1 MKEMKDIKELVK
13 DYLAENHAWEKKAD
27 GLYHFEIY
35 VDYRDEL
42 EDSIAQEIL
51 ESDYPRDALIEK
63 LLDWY
68 HESEWDIIDDL
79 VDDFKKEVDPKLLED
94 ANIIADGNLDDGM
107 IREEFMDIVCVDYP
121 EDWALGQEFCF
132 NIIVS
137 NGDDN
142 YDFWINEHIV
152 DEDGNVDKDAEK
164 AGLVWLAKQQGYTL
178 EELVEILKSD
188 YVKEP
193 KTLLETIQQEVAN
206 GFGCEALTFCVKM
219 TLGQAIALKE
229 RMKENP
235 NGSIVLD
242 KRVECGLFDLWSGEG
257 SVLEI
262 ACEKDVEIPFENI
275 WKFYIDEKRGNR
287 YDSIHN
293 VYGTD
298 SSLWRDCL
306 KEIKA

>member
-1 MKEMKDIKELVK
+1 MKNLNELVK
-13 DYLAENHAWEKKAD
+13 DYLTENHTWCKEAD
-27 GLYHFEIY
+27 GNYHFEID
-35 VDYRDEL
+35 VDYRDEI

-51 ESDYPRDALIEK
+51 ESDSPRDTLIER
-63 LLDWY
+63 LWDWY
-68 HESEWDIIDDL
+68 QTDEWDIIDNL
-79 VDDFKKEVDPKLLED
+79 VDDFKEKVDPELLED
-94 ANIIADGNLDDGM
+94 ANIIEDGNLDDED
-107 IREEFMDIVCVDYP
+107 IRDEIMDIIYVDYP
-121 EDWALGQEFCF
+121 VDWAEDQEFCF

-142 YDFWINEHIV
+142 YDFWLNEHIV
-152 DEDGNVDKDAEK
+152 DEDGNVDQDAEK
-164 AGLVWLAKQQGYTL
+164 SGLVWLAKQQGYTL
-178 EELVEILKSD
+178 DQVVEILKD
-188 YVKEP
+188 GDIEKP
-193 KTLLETIQQEVAN
+193 KTFLETVLQEVVN
-206 GFGCEALTFCVKM
+206 GYGCEALTFCVKM

-229 RMKENP
+229 QMESNP

-242 KRVECGLFDLWSGEG
+242 KGVECGLFDPWEGGG

-275 WKFYIDEKRGNR
+275 WKFYIDERRSSR

-306 KEIKA
+306 KEIKD

>member
-1 MKEMKDIKELVK
+1 MKTLNELVK
-13 DYLAENHAWEKKAD
+13 DYLAEHHAWEKKDD
-27 GLYHFEIY
+27 GFYHFDIY
-35 VDYRDEL
+35 VDYRDEI
-42 EDSIAQEIL
+42 EDSTAQEIL
-51 ESDYPRDALIEK
+51 ESNFPRDALVER
-63 LLDWY
+63 LWDCY
-68 HESEWDIIDDL
+68 QESEWDIIDNL
-79 VDDFKKEVDPKLLED
+79 VDDFKEKVDPKLLDD
-94 ANIIADGNLDDGM
+94 ANIIEDGNIDDYM
-107 IREEFMDIVCVDYP
+107 IRDIFQDTICVDYP
-121 EDWALGQEFCF
+121 VDWAEDQEFCF

-142 YDFWINEHIV
+142 YDFWLNEHII

-164 AGLVWLAKQQGYTL
+164 SGLVWLAKQQRYTL
-178 EELVEILKSD
+178 DQVVEILKNGD
-188 YVKEP
+188 IEKP
-193 KTLLETIQQEVAN
+193 KTFLETVLQEVAN
-206 GFGCEALTFCVKM
+206 GYGCEALTFCVKM
-219 TLGQAIALKE
+219 TLGQAIDLKE
-229 RMKENP
+229 KMESNP

-242 KRVECGLFDLWSGEG
+242 KRVECGLFDPWEGGG

-275 WKFYIDEKRGNR
+275 WKFYIDESRSNR